1 MPVNEIEEVLVGVVT
16 VGANGQGYLTKK
28 INIPEGMRNMV
39 LTIDVMDD
47 MGIPWGNLLP
57 EPSPNAQQFFITP
70 YPPQITDESW
80 GHISKVNEN
89 SGPLAGDEQVLF
101 KQTAIIGNGDIQ
113 DMGYAPCYQQFP
125 NDEVGA
131 RPTKTWYTPT
141 LYLTMMIW
149 NAPESTIPVM
159 YSAYIKIKQTKVNRV
174 ESTMGRYKEFLE
186 AQCRL
191 LTETAVAIPN
201 GRLTGQT
208 FPMWT
213 HGGIRA
219 ELMIDSATAVQYY
232 NRAGANEAEDMVS
245 LATWENRFGSATT
258 MVAFDAPFGDAA
270 IPLPDWVKIFD
281 VAGVTSGPIRQYAPP
296 LKYEDNGNTM
306 ML

>member
-1 MPVNEIEEVLVGVVT
+1 MPTQEINDVLVGTVT
-16 VGANGQGYLTKK
+16 TDQTGQGYMTKR
-28 INIPEGMRNMV
+28 INLPDGMRHSILSINV
-39 LTIDVMDD
+39 FND
-47 MGIPWGNLLP
+47 MGVNWGNLQP
-57 EPSPNAQQFFITP
+57 EPAPNGQQFFITP
-70 YPPQITDESW
+70 FPPQITNEAW
-80 GHISKVNEN
+80 GDISKVMNN
-89 SGPLAGDEQVLF
+89 SGPLAGDDQVLY
-101 KQTAIIGNGDIQ
+101 KESIISGNGDFAERGTLERIE
-113 DMGYAPCYQQFP
+113 QFP
-125 NDEVGA
+125 NNEVGA
-131 RPTKTWYTPT
+131 RPTKSWYTPT
-141 LYLTMMIW
+141 LYLTMMVW
-149 NAPESTIPVM
+149 NNPEVTIPIM
-159 YSAYIKIKQTKVNRV
+159 YSVYIKTNQKKVTNV

-219 ELMIDSATAVQYY
+219 ELMISSELAVQYY

-245 LATWENRFGSATT
+245 LATWANRFGSATQ

-270 IPLPDWVKIFD
+270 IPLPSWVKIFD

-296 LKYEDNGNTM
+296 LKFADNGNTL